1 MTREEVLKGLNE
13 IAEYYEYRYRKDRT
27 DRRGQDLFFM
37 NTAAEAAVLIMEMT
51 KEEDDGK

>member
-1 MTREEVLKGLNE
+1 MTREEVLQGLKE
-13 IAEYYEYRYRKDRT
+13 AAEYWENRYKHDRSDKKGT
-27 DRRGQDLFFM
+27 DLFMM